1 MHATIESGF
10 RVEWRPLA
18 TLCSIAPQWRALAA
32 RALEPNA
39 FYEPAFAIA
48 AAPVFGRHTG
58 AGLVWSRTTPGRLL
72 GLFPATSS
80 RLRYGWPMPVLVGWT
95 HPCGPFGAPLIDGEV
110 GETVIDAWLDHLARD
125 ARRPKLMLMPYFPVE
140 GPLARALDAA
150 LARSGGRSILF
161 DRHVRAQLAPGND
174 RSRYIEGALDPKKLK
189 ELRRQLRRLDDKG
202 MVSWRMASE
211 PDPLAEAL
219 ENFLRLEASGWK
231 GRAGTAARQ
240 NPKIRPFIE
249 MAVAQLA
256 REGKARIAEL
266 LLDGRAVASL
276 LLLQSKDTIWTWKIA
291 YDEAI
296 ARASPGV
303 QLILHVTRMLLD
315 DPAVGR
321 ADSCAAPDHPMIN
334 RIWRERLPLA
344 DRLICIGNGG
354 SAVFMLAAACEAV
367 RRSMAATGKNVWAL
381 SRR

>member
-1 MHATIESGF
+1 
-10 RVEWRPLA
+10 
-18 TLCSIAPQWRALAA
+18 
-32 RALEPNA
+32 
-39 FYEPAFAIA
+39 
-48 AAPVFGRHTG
+48 
-58 AGLVWSRTTPGRLL
+58 
-72 GLFPATSS
+72 
-80 RLRYGWPMPVLVGWT
+80 
-95 HPCGPFGAPLIDGEV
+95 
-110 GETVIDAWLDHLARD
+110 
-125 ARRPKLMLMPYFPVE
+125 
-140 GPLARALDAA
+140 
-150 LARSGGRSILF
+150 
-161 DRHVRAQLAPGND
+161 
-174 RSRYIEGALDPKKLK
+174 
-189 ELRRQLRRLDDKG
+189 
-202 MVSWRMASE
+202 
-211 PDPLAEAL
+211 
-219 ENFLRLEASGWK
+219 
-231 GRAGTAARQ
+231 
-240 NPKIRPFIE
+240 

-354 SAVFMLAAACEAV
+354 SAVFMLAAACEAA